1 MHGLQSLLKHLVDQ
15 SKSFQ
20 EELFLCILVSSKVNR
35 ENPFEDVSEY
45 NFAPFL
51 LFQVLIFSDHQ
62 DKDRVLKSPVITDV
76 VDLHLPMYLKRC
88 SRFNKNESNS
98 DLFRHRERK
107 ITYAFIFLLLPV
119 ISKSSASLK

>member
-20 EELFLCILVSSKVNR
+20 EELFLCILVSSKVNG

-51 LFQVLIFSDHQ
+51 FVSSIDIF
-62 DKDRVLKSPVITDV
+62 RPPVQRSCIKITCNNRS
-76 VDLHLPMYLKRC
+76 VDLHLLMYLKGC
-88 SRFNKNESNS
+88 SRFNKSKSNS
-98 DLFRHRERK
+98 ELFWLRERK
-107 ITYAFIFLLLPV
+107 ITYASVLLLLPV